1 MNRLSEEEKWIIQK
15 KSMIALIKS
24 SAIHCYASFFTPS
37 LFYEMGLAITEPILK
52 EQREND
58 ATELIKKIELYTV
71 SKQLPIKY
79 VTFIVC
85 V

>member
-52 EQREND
+52 EQRENAVKNSL
-58 ATELIKKIELYTV
+58 ATLKNSPQKTL
-71 SKQLPIKY
+71 
-79 VTFIVC
+79 
-85 V
+85 